1 MTIEKSGHAGL
12 RPQDQGWNADTVSDA
27 NHLFQSHYDELVALA
42 RKVRRRRRGR
52 DTFLTGDLLHSTYL
66 KLRNSGPWQSEDHF
80 RRAAV
85 LAMRHVVTDHAKARL
100 AQKRGGDVIRVE
112 LDDDVVGP
120 DNVDRLDVVVDLS
133 RLLHELLEEDPRL
146 VRVIDCRFFAGLTE
160 PETAQLL
167 GVTDRTVRRDWH
179 RARAWIEPRL
189 SFAATA

>member
-1 MTIEKSGHAGL
+1 MTSEKTGHAG
-12 RPQDQGWNADTVSDA
+12 PGGQDCGWSATTVSDA
-27 NHLFQSHYDELVALA
+27 NHLFQCHYDELVAMA
-42 RKVRRRRRGR
+42 RKVRRRRPGR

-66 KLRNSGPWQSEDHF
+66 KLRTGGPWQSEDHF

-100 AQKRGGDVIRVE
+100 AQKRGGDAIRVE
-112 LDDDVVGP
+112 LDDDVAGP
-120 DNVDRLDVVVDLS
+120 DTVDRLDVVVDLS
-133 RLLHELLEEDPRL
+133 RLLQELLQEDPRL
-146 VRVIDCRFFAGLTE
+146 DRVIDCRFFAGLTE

-189 SFAATA
+189 STAVTA

>member
-1 MTIEKSGHAGL
+1 
-12 RPQDQGWNADTVSDA
+12 
-27 NHLFQSHYDELVALA
+27 
-42 RKVRRRRRGR
+42 
-52 DTFLTGDLLHSTYL
+52 
-66 KLRNSGPWQSEDHF
+66 
-80 RRAAV
+80 
-85 LAMRHVVTDHAKARL
+85 MRHVVTDHAKARL

-112 LDDDVVGP
+112 LDDDVAGP